1 MVFTLLSD
9 QNGKGVCANAGSWC
23 PSEVSDSVA
32 MGWGPRVYISSKFQ
46 GDTAAVVSEIRLPT
60 TDYHN

>member
-1 MVFTLLSD
+1 VVFTLLSD
-9 QNGKGVCANAGSWC
+9 QNGKGVCANAGSWSL
-23 PSEVSDSVA
+23 PDSVA